1 MLSAYYC
8 SGIYL
13 LLPIAVIIYNTTHQ
27 HLFFPYYL
35 MSTPERQ
42 RLSLYVLLLLAKIFP
57 IFEIIRFSS
66 ENFGLEDSWGASHYL
81 RLAALEIIHVT
92 SLIFVS
98 DWVSASR
105 EDVSLQEKR
114 VFAVEKET
122 EELLEKLPEGIVI
135 VDNESG

>member
-57 IFEIIRFSS
+57 IFEIIRFSC
-66 ENFGLEDSWGASHYL
+66 ENFGLENAWGASHFL
-81 RLAALEIIHVT
+81 RLAVLEIIHVT

-105 EDVSLQEKR
+105 EDISL
-114 VFAVEKET
+114 
-122 EELLEKLPEGIVI
+122 
-135 VDNESG
+135 